1 MSHERANQ
9 NKPHKNVA
17 DHNSADHDSADNT
30 VTPSTTS
37 LYDLHLELGGKM
49 VDFAGWK
56 MPVQYSSGILA
67 EHKACR
73 EQAALFDVS
82 HMGQLEIRGPDTAQR
97 LETLVPADIVNLP
110 EAHARYTC
118 FTNDEGGILDDLIVS
133 NSGDHL
139 YMVVNASMRAQDVA
153 HLQRHLHDCTITEL
167 NDQALIAVQG
177 PKAAQIVSRHCP
189 QAADLKFMQTIATT
203 FDGVSCRASRLG
215 YTGEDGYELSV
226 PAEHSQ
232 AIAQTLLSHE
242 HCHPAGLG
250 ARDSL
255 RLEAG
260 LCLYGSDIDADTTPV
275 EASLTWSIQKR
286 RREQGGFPGHAII
299 ARQIA
304 EGTTKKLVGICPS
317 GKTPARH
324 GVAVCDASGEKIG
337 VVTSGGFSPTL
348 GSPIAM
354 AYVDSQHA
362 QSNTDVMLSIRGKLH
377 PAVISTLPF
386 VPHRYFR

>member
-1 MSHERANQ
+1 
-9 NKPHKNVA
+9 
-17 DHNSADHDSADNT
+17 
-30 VTPSTTS
+30 
-37 LYDLHLELGGKM
+37 
-49 VDFAGWK
+49 
-56 MPVQYSSGILA
+56 
-67 EHKACR
+67 
-73 EQAALFDVS
+73 
-82 HMGQLEIRGPDTAQR
+82 
-97 LETLVPADIVNLP
+97 
-110 EAHARYTC
+110 
-118 FTNDEGGILDDLIVS
+118 
-133 NSGDHL
+133 
-139 YMVVNASMRAQDVA
+139 
-153 HLQRHLHDCTITEL
+153 
-167 NDQALIAVQG
+167 
-177 PKAAQIVSRHCP
+177 
-189 QAADLKFMQTIATT
+189 
-203 FDGVSCRASRLG
+203 
-215 YTGEDGYELSV
+215 
-226 PAEHSQ
+226 
-232 AIAQTLLSHE
+232 LLSHE

-299 ARQIA
+299 AEQIA
-304 EGTTKKLVGICPS
+304 EGTTKKLVGIRPS

-354 AYVDSQHA
+354 AYVDTQHA
-362 QSNTDVMLSIRGKLH
+362 LSNTDVMLSIRGKLH